1 MKKAFGVSAV
11 LAVFAVL
18 GFAMSIALAAPL
30 HNRGEADR
38 CTSGTGTWHFV
49 HNQTSAT
56 SGILTVTFG
65 GGPLI
70 HVANTPSR
78 SRNLHYHVTGTG
90 PLTSAMDNVSGGKL
104 VLSDCPE
111 STTTTTTTTETTT
124 TDTTTTTTT
133 SP

>member
-30 HNRGEADR
+30 HNPQEADR
-38 CTSGTGTWHFV
+38 CASGTGTWHFV
-49 HNQTSAT
+49 HNQTSAI
-56 SGILTVTFG
+56 SGVLTVSFDN
-65 GGPLI
+65 GPSI
-70 HVANTPSR
+70 NVQNTPSR

-90 PLTSAMDNVSGGKL
+90 PLTSASDNVIGGKL

-111 STTTTTTTTETTT
+111 SPTTTTETTT
-124 TDTTTTTTT
+124 TDSTTTGD
-133 SP
+133 